1 MTMSDAFTP
10 YERGLQEFQQKL
22 GEQHERLLDFLNYD
36 HQLRT
41 NIRQARDDGDT
52 PTLSAERNRI
62 VRQLNALALKTVLK
76 TVGISFNEMCG
87 LGRHEPVLTMPIV
100 KLSPLVMLFFNLVVV
115 TILAPIL
122 GPLVSASLPCVS
134 PLASAPSLAVILL
147 LLFHLVWRYLNPVI
161 KASGGTVEMVWI
173 AVPIQVLA
181 SLADALHPWILS
193 DVASWVLAIVL
204 SLATVILGISPLSP
218 FPPPSEETPIVQ
230 SFSVQYLE
238 RAAMTISFEPG
249 DVVEINA
256 GELVL
261 VQAETL
267 GQDGTLCTWSAANGS
282 LRPAEGCATLYSAPF
297 SGTHDILDILA
308 QSPCKTQSASASLH
322 ITVVFSNQ

>member
-1 MTMSDAFTP
+1 MTMSDAFTR
-10 YERGLQEFQQKL
+10 YERGLKEFQQKL
-22 GEQHERLLDFLNYD
+22 GEQHQRLLDFLNYD

-41 NIRQARDDGDT
+41 NIRQARHDGET
-52 PTLSAERNRI
+52 PSLSAERNRI
-62 VRQLNALALKTVLK
+62 VRQLNALALE

-100 KLSPLVMLFFNLVVV
+100 KLSPPVTLFFNLVVV
-115 TILAPIL
+115 IILALIL
-122 GPLVSASLPCVS
+122 RPLVSAWLPCIS
-134 PLASAPSLAVILL
+134 PLASAPSLAIILL
-147 LLFHLVWRYLNPVI
+147 VLFNLIWRHLNPVI

-181 SLADALHPWILS
+181 SLADALHPWTLS
-193 DVASWVLAIVL
+193 DVALWVLAIVL
-204 SLATVILGISPLSP
+204 SLAAVILGISPLSP
-218 FPPPSEETPIVQ
+218 FPPPCEETPIVQ
-230 SFSVQYLE
+230 RFSVQYLE
-238 RAAMTISFEPG
+238 RDEMTISFKPG

-267 GQDGTLCTWSAANGS
+267 GQDGAVCTWSAANGS
-282 LRPAEGCATLYSAPF
+282 LQPAEGCATLYSAPF
-297 SGTHDILDILA
+297 SGTHDILDVLA

-322 ITVVFSNQ
+322 ITVVLSNQ